1 MTARPTPLPAALPAA
16 ETAFVFPG
24 MGPSAFAEV
33 GRFMVINP
41 FARRL
46 VAVADERLGYSLVD
60 RFRETEGDYSEFAQ
74 VAFLVNCVALAQ
86 WAQHTLG
93 IDPEICTGPS
103 FGEKAAAAY
112 TGALSMSD
120 AVWMT
125 ANLARCMDDYFSR
138 EHRDVVTHSFVRAP
152 EERLRELLAEM
163 DSRGEWYDISCYVD
177 EDFFMLSLRERNL
190 EWLERRLRGIGA
202 MSLYTMRPPMHSGA
216 FGALR
221 RRAEDEVIGGLEFA
235 APRIPVI
242 ADQDGTPVTTAEGM
256 RTMLLDGFVRPL
268 RWPDVVASMKR
279 MGVTKVAVCGQD
291 SLFGRVPCTRRNFE
305 VVAVNPRLAL
315 RPRPRVGAGAV

>member
-1 MTARPTPLPAALPAA
+1 MTAESSTG
-16 ETAFVFPG
+16 TAFVFPG
-24 MGPSAFAEV
+24 MGPSSFADV

-86 WAQHTLG
+86 WARHALG
-93 IDPEICTGPS
+93 LEPEVCTGPS
-103 FGEKAAAAY
+103 FGEKAVAAY
-112 TGALSMSD
+112 TGALSLSD

-125 ANLARCMDDYFSR
+125 ASLARCMEDYFSR

-152 EERLRELLAEM
+152 ADRLGELLAEM
-163 DSRGEWYDISCYVD
+163 DGRGEWYDISCYVD
-177 EDFFMLSLRERNL
+177 DDFFMLSLRERSL
-190 EWLERRLRGIGA
+190 EWLERSLRGIGA
-202 MSLYTMRPPMHSGA
+202 LSLYTMRPPMHSSA

-221 RRAEDEVIGGLEFA
+221 RQVEDEVFSRLDFA
-235 APRIPVI
+235 DPALPVI
-242 ADQDGTPVTTAEGM
+242 ADQDGALVTTGEGV

-279 MGVTKVAVCGQD
+279 MGVNRIGVCGQD
-291 SLFGRVPCTRRNFE
+291 SLFGRVACTRKNFE

-315 RPRPRVGAGAV
+315 RPRPRAGTGAA

>member
-1 MTARPTPLPAALPAA
+1 MTGEFRA

-24 MGPSAFAEV
+24 MGPSNFADV

-86 WAQHTLG
+86 WAEHALG
-93 IDPEICTGPS
+93 VEPDVCTGPS
-103 FGEKAAAAY
+103 FGEKAATAY
-112 TGALSMSD
+112 TGALPLSE

-125 ANLARCMDDYFSR
+125 ARLARCMDEYFSR
-138 EHRDVVTHSFVRAP
+138 EHRDVVTHSFVRAHAD
-152 EERLRELLAEM
+152 RLGELLAEL
-163 DSRGEWYDISCYVD
+163 DDRGEWYDISCYID
-177 EDFFMLSLRERNL
+177 DDFFMLSLRERNL
-190 EWLERRLRGIGA
+190 EWLERRLRGMGA
-202 MSLYTMRPPMHSGA
+202 MSLYTMRPPMHSSA
-216 FGALR
+216 FGPLR
-221 RRAEDEVIGGLEFA
+221 RKAEDEVFGRLEFSD
-235 APRIPVI
+235 PRLPVI
-242 ADQDGTPVTTAEGM
+242 ADQDGSVVTTAEGM

-279 MGVTKVAVCGQD
+279 LGVTKVCVSGPD
-291 SLFGRVPCTRRNFE
+291 SLFGRVGCTRRNFE

-315 RPRPRVGAGAV
+315 RPRPRVGAGAGAA